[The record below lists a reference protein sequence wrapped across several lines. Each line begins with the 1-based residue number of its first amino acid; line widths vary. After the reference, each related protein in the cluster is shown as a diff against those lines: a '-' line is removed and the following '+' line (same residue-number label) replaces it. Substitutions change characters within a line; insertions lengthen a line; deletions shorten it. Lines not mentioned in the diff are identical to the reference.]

1 MWRDWPR
8 SGGTGQINKGVC
20 DSSGRREQ
28 APAKMESKSFLMS
41 APSYEQRIFSGECTC
56 AHTRHAL
63 RHVHI
68 HARTHT
74 IPMQSLNR
82 QSPNLPWEVGPAD
95 HSHHSQGRAIFRDSK
110 KGRGC
115 GGLLPICPPC
125 CSPTALQP
133 AAPGNETEMDAFLS
147 LMKAGSWLHL
157 SSPGPAAPLSPSRS
171 FPGTGSYWQ
180 GRHFKPH
187 LPAGWRV
194 RHRDKQGRML
204 GLSHGGSSMRRVN

>member
-20 DSSGRREQ
+20 DSSGRRDQ

-56 AHTRHAL
+56 AHTQHAL

-157 SSPGPAAPLSPSRS
+157 SSPGPAAPLSITIPKLPRDRELLARAAFQAPSSSRMES
-171 FPGTGSYWQ
+171 EAPGQTGQDAWLVPM
-180 GRHFKPH
+180 GAHP
-187 LPAGWRV
+187 
-194 RHRDKQGRML
+194 
-204 GLSHGGSSMRRVN
+204 